1 MIGSNILVVI
11 SRIIKLTFNSQL
23 SSFNSLSLMLKNI
36 KLLFQ
41 DFIAFFHQDYKF
53 LPYCYAFLIIT
64 SSIVF
69 VYTTDIGLSIGKGTS
84 PTSYPVINSI
94 LLFSILYFLVAI
106 PVLILQGKY
115 REISKPHFY
124 LKGLTLIIAIS
135 VSAIFSWHD
144 KLDLPELSFPER
156 NFIFKSLW
164 RMNNLIFVLPV
175 LILLRIFVDKKVK
188 GLYGLC
194 SGNHHI
200 KAYLSLYFII
210 LPILIGIS
218 FTPGFLS
225 YYPIGKPWAYEGLF
239 GNPAWLN
246 TIVFETI
253 YMSDFIMVELIFRGA
268 LVIGMGTVIGRSA
281 ILPMVAVYVALHFG
295 KPPMETISAI
305 FGGFFLGTLA
315 FQTKHIWGGVIIHMG
330 IALAIELIR
339 FAQHYML
346 GI

>member
-1 MIGSNILVVI
+1 
-11 SRIIKLTFNSQL
+11 
-23 SSFNSLSLMLKNI
+23 MLKNI

-41 DFIAFFHQDYKF
+41 DFLVFLRQDYKF
-53 LPYCYAFLIIT
+53 LPYCYAALIII
-64 SSIVF
+64 SSIIF
-69 VYTTDIGLSIGKGTS
+69 VYTTDIGWAIGKGKA
-84 PTSYPVINSI
+84 PTSNSIVNSI
-94 LLFSILYFLVAI
+94 LLFTVIYFLIAI

-115 REISKPHFY
+115 KEISKPHFY
-124 LKGLTLIIAIS
+124 LKGLILMVVIGI
-135 VSAIFSWHD
+135 SAIFPWRE
-144 KLDLPELSFPER
+144 KLDLSNMPFSEQ

-164 RMNNLIFVLPV
+164 RMSNVIFVLPV

-194 SGNHHI
+194 NGNHHV
-200 KAYLSLYFII
+200 KAYLSLYFVI
-210 LPILIGIS
+210 LPILIAVS

-225 YYPIGKPWAYEGLF
+225 YYPIGKPWLFEGLF
-239 GNPAWLN
+239 GNPTWFN
-246 TIVFETI
+246 TTVFETI

-268 LVIGMGTVIGRSA
+268 LVIGMGTAIGRSA
-281 ILPMVAVYVALHFG
+281 VLPMVAVYVALHFG
-295 KPPMETISAI
+295 KPVMETISAI

-339 FAQHYML
+339 FAQYYML

>member
-1 MIGSNILVVI
+1 
-11 SRIIKLTFNSQL
+11 
-23 SSFNSLSLMLKNI
+23 MLKHI

-41 DFIAFFHQDYKF
+41 DFLAFLRQDYKF
-53 LPYCYAFLIIT
+53 LPYCYAALIIV

-69 VYTTDIGLSIGKGTS
+69 IYTTDIGWAIAKGKI
-84 PTSYPVINSI
+84 PTSNGIVNSVLMFTVI
-94 LLFSILYFLVAI
+94 YFLVAV

-115 REISKPHFY
+115 KEISKPHFY
-124 LKGLTLIIAIS
+124 LKGLVLIVFIAIS
-135 VSAIFSWHD
+135 ANFSWRER
-144 KLDLPELSFPER
+144 LDLSNMSFSEQ
-156 NFIFKSLW
+156 NFIFRTIW
-164 RMNNLIFVLPV
+164 RMNNIIWVLPV
-175 LILLRIFVDKKVK
+175 LILLRIFVDKKIK

-194 SGNHHI
+194 SGNHHV
-200 KAYLSLYFII
+200 KAYLSLYLFT
-210 LPILIGIS
+210 LPILIAVA

-225 YYPIGKPWAYEGLF
+225 YYPMGRPWVFEGLF

-246 TIVFETI
+246 TTIYETI

-268 LVIGMGTVIGRSA
+268 LVIGMGTAIGRSA
-281 ILPMVAVYVALHFG
+281 VLPMVAVYVALHFG
-295 KPPMETISAI
+295 KPAMETISAI

-339 FAQHYML
+339 FVQYYTL